1 MPLVSPT
8 LRHHSCRGWPVQA
21 HQLALGPAGSG
32 SPLHFH
38 EDAVNALIYGVKR
51 WDLLPPSKTLFSIE
65 APWCRPSSAGAPDMH
80 DDSYAGHASNTP
92 SVDRHGDSGSV
103 DQRGSNYARHGS
115 GRRGGESGGSDA
127 VGGVCGAPPDG
138 GVRCVQLPGDL
149 VYVPRRWAHSTL
161 NLVEGVAIAV
171 ESDGSAC
178 VRGGCAH
185 VVV

>member
-1 MPLVSPT
+1 M
-8 LRHHSCRGWPVQA
+8 QA

-65 APWCRPSSAGAPDMH
+65 APWCPPNGTGAADMHAGPASKTTAGDDRHDKNKSETVDRRGSNDAGLDSGGRRGDGDSSSNAAGGMCGGAPD
-80 DDSYAGHASNTP
+80 
-92 SVDRHGDSGSV
+92 
-103 DQRGSNYARHGS
+103 
-115 GRRGGESGGSDA
+115 
-127 VGGVCGAPPDG
+127 GA
-138 GVRCVQLPGDL
+138 VRCVQLPGDL
-149 VYVPRRWAHSTL
+149 VYVPRRWAHSTF

-178 VRGGCAH
+178 IRGGCAH